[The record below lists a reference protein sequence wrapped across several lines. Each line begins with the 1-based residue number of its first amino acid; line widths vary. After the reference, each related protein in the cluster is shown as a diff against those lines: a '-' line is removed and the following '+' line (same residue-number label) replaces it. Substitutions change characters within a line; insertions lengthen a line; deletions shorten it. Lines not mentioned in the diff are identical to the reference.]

1 MPSLLTGCDSIWT
14 LTVNANPVLT
24 FSDDTTLCANELP
37 YTFHGHVFTVAQTL
51 TDTVPSLLTGC
62 DSITVLH
69 LTVKDTVLR
78 HIHDVVCL
86 NTAYTEYGFN
96 VTAEQ
101 TATPGEMEPIQ
112 HSDEGANHCDS
123 TTVLHLTVLPAPPT
137 PTLTPADNTSCT
149 SVNGSIT
156 VTNPIGDEYM
166 YALNNGTQQSNN
178 TFTELT
184 GGTYTITVTN
194 TNNGCS
200 SSDTVRINNTNSSIN
215 VTALANAPCENDT
228 LKLTSTAVPT
238 EGVTFKWI
246 NTNGDTLFYVQN
258 PIIPNVTTDNA
269 GTYTVI
275 ATETETGCIANNSVT
290 VTVKVLPTASISGD
304 TVICQGE
311 TETLTANS
319 GSGYSYLWNTG
330 ETSQS
335 IEVNSANTYTV
346 TVTNA
351 NNCSKADTFS
361 LSVRDSV
368 SITTTPISVC
378 PDEDG
383 VTVSAT
389 FLNATENYS
398 VTWTANNSG
407 NTHEISSPQQTDFY
421 DITIPNNLCDDSLY
435 YNVQYSDGICTASKT
450 DFVHVVDTVK
460 PIITDTLPEITAPG
474 CSTEDA
480 PCAYSTISEIINS
493 GYLSISD
500 NCTSPENLTLSHQ
513 DQPIPES
520 VICAETP
527 PTSPKPSLS
536 TDFPYSL
543 SVKWIP

>member
-1 MPSLLTGCDSIWT
+1 
-14 LTVNANPVLT
+14 
-24 FSDDTTLCANELP
+24 
-37 YTFHGHVFTVAQTL
+37 
-51 TDTVPSLLTGC
+51 
-62 DSITVLH
+62 
-69 LTVKDTVLR
+69 
-78 HIHDVVCL
+78 
-86 NTAYTEYGFN
+86 
-96 VTAEQ
+96 
-101 TATPGEMEPIQ
+101 
-112 HSDEGANHCDS
+112 
-123 TTVLHLTVLPAPPT
+123 
-137 PTLTPADNTSCT
+137 
-149 SVNGSIT
+149 
-156 VTNPIGDEYM
+156 M

-184 GGTYTITVTN
+184 GGTYTIIVTN

-228 LKLTSTAVPT
+228 LKLTATSETT

-275 ATETETGCIANNSVT
+275 ATETATGCIANNSVT

-311 TETLTANS
+311 TETLTAT
-319 GSGYSYLWNTG
+319 GGTGYSYLWSTE

-346 TVTNA
+346 TVTDA

-361 LSVRDSV
+361 LSIRDSV

-378 PDEDG
+378 PDEDE

-407 NTHEISSPQQTDFY
+407 DTHEISYPQQTDSY

-435 YNVQYSDGICTASKT
+435 YTVQYSDGICTASKT
-450 DFVHVVDTVK
+450 DFVHVVDTVA
-460 PIITDTLPEITAPG
+460 PTFVAPG
-474 CSTEDA
+474 NINICRNADGTFDA
-480 PCAYSTISEIINS
+480 DTSVTGSPYNLYDNCLSLEELTISYSDSSTSYIQQQDTIFRIWTVADNCQGTISVQQILVNPVLRETLAQTICYGSTYAFGDSILSEPGTYYDTTRTDNGCDS
-493 GYLSISD
+493 VTVLTLNVNDIDLLPLFFVLSIFFV
-500 NCTSPENLTLSHQ
+500 EYLF
-513 DQPIPES
+513 I
-520 VICAETP
+520 
-527 PTSPKPSLS
+527 
-536 TDFPYSL
+536 
-543 SVKWIP
+543 SVKDILFLSIFSFVLYCLSLVS